1 MTDLVLNRSSDGVQF
16 FSWYCVNNILNLV
29 LVISR
34 IYYVRKRISE
44 YCEYFKSFQLNIQ
57 LEKVSQ
63 QAELLSVKCPVNLTS
78 WTTTGYTSL
87 KYKTLGLRSCRKN
100 VLYITI
106 HIYMCWPLGWFMFL
120 IFDFVSHLFRESD
133 STGCKK

>member
-1 MTDLVLNRSSDGVQF
+1 MTDLVFNRSSDGVQF

-34 IYYVRKRISE
+34 IYYVRERISE

-78 WTTTGYTSL
+78 
-87 KYKTLGLRSCRKN
+87 
-100 VLYITI
+100 
-106 HIYMCWPLGWFMFL
+106 
-120 IFDFVSHLFRESD
+120 
-133 STGCKK
+133 

>member
-78 WTTTGYTSL
+78 WTTTGYTSQ
-87 KYKTLGLRSCRKN
+87 
-100 VLYITI
+100 I
-106 HIYMCWPLGWFMFL
+106 
-120 IFDFVSHLFRESD
+120 
-133 STGCKK
+133 